1 MSEPQYPLGS
11 GQTTTG
17 PTTSTPTPDG
27 QLERSEREMIKT
39 ISQFLDLKTEMGSE
53 RIKVAL
59 KAIKLFDKKQHDY
72 GSRNIHF
79 SDSPEMNTLG
89 VTIRLNDK
97 IQRMLN
103 LGLKGLKGGDRQVKD
118 ESLWD
123 TATDVCNYG
132 AILMILLSDRWK

>member
-1 MSEPQYPLGS
+1 MSEPQSGS

-17 PTTSTPTPDG
+17 PTTSTPT
-27 QLERSEREMIKT
+27 LNEKEMIK
-39 ISQFLDLKTEMGSE
+39 ILSQFLNLKTDMGAE
-53 RIKVAL
+53 RIKVAF
-59 KAIKLFDKKQHDY
+59 KAIKLFDKKQNDY
-72 GSRNIHF
+72 GSRNIRF
-79 SDSPEMNTLG
+79 SDIPEMNTLG

-103 LGLKGLKGGDRQVKD
+103 LGLKGLKGGDSQVKD

>member
-1 MSEPQYPLGS
+1 MSEPQFGS

-17 PTTSTPTPDG
+17 LTASTPT
-27 QLERSEREMIKT
+27 LSEKEMIK
-39 ISQFLDLKTEMGSE
+39 ILSQFLNLKTEMGAE
-53 RIKVAL
+53 RIRVAF
-59 KAIKLFDKKQHDY
+59 KAIKLFDKKQNDY
-72 GSRNIHF
+72 GSRNIRF
-79 SDSPEMNTLG
+79 SDIPEMNTLG

-103 LGLKGLKGGDRQVKD
+103 LGLKGLKGGDSQVKD